1 MTDEIDSSIGVGI
14 DFGELD
20 SAKSIL
26 RDGAYRDEKERP
38 PENPNL
44 EDVEFAREKVRFAM
58 EVGARVLENAETLT
72 KITEDVRAVRVVASL
87 IDSIAHSADRLVR
100 LREQPPTTTKAQG
113 GDNAALPPPGEK
125 TFVFVGSPAQLQQHM
140 DSKMK
145 VIEGES
151 E

>member
-20 SAKSIL
+20 SAKSVL
-26 RDGAYRDEKERP
+26 RDGAYKDEKKRP
-38 PENPNL
+38 PENPNA

-100 LREQPPTTTKAQG
+100 LREQPSTPQVQG
-113 GDNAALPPPGEK
+113 SDKAALPPPGEK

-145 VIEGES
+145 VVEGES
-151 E
+151 K